1 MINKKII
8 LINVVVV
15 ILSISKCFSFPCE
28 NWHLEL
34 KRGIE
39 GYRPAEI
46 PKEYHSGKF
55 YEWKLQS
62 CIHTE
67 KFLYDEGEPGYSILN
82 LWRAKRI
89 DFLEL
94 LWWRSRQRETR
105 LLILSLFLGNRL
117 EDVSSIPVFDS
128 SRFNEKE
135 SDERKIEIEYIKKHR
150 EFIHNV
156 LKKNSLLLTNQLI

>member
-8 LINVVVV
+8 INISVI
-15 ILSISKCFSFPCE
+15 ILSISKCFSFSCE
-28 NWHLEL
+28 NWCLEL
-34 KRGIE
+34 KKGIE
-39 GYRPAEI
+39 GYSPAEI
-46 PKEYHSGKF
+46 PEKHNSGKF

-62 CIHTE
+62 SIRTGNI
-67 KFLYDEGEPGYSILN
+67 LYDEGEPGYSILN
-82 LWRAKRI
+82 LWRAKRL

-117 EDVSSIPVFDS
+117 EDISSIPVFDS

-135 SDERKIEIEYIKKHR
+135 SEERKIEIEYIKKHR
-150 EFIHNV
+150 KIIHDI
-156 LKKNSLLLTNQLI
+156 LKKNSLLL